1 MQLEAHSCLSMRSH
15 LLPCFPCMQGMGAA
29 GAGGSGGA
37 ASGGFGFGGAQGDGV
52 DGAYDEDFYQLGID
66 IFQRLQV
73 RRA

>member
-1 MQLEAHSCLSMRSH
+1 
-15 LLPCFPCMQGMGAA
+15 MQGMGAA

-37 ASGGFGFGGAQGDGV
+37 ASGGFGFGGAQGDGL
-52 DGAYDEDFYQLGID
+52 DGAYDEDLYQLGID